1 MAAQTRLGPTTRTSL
16 ARRAVQV
23 PDGGSGGDAML
34 ELVLLAFFATLLVLG
49 LRQPFI
55 WVLTY
60 IYVDLVGP
68 QKIGWAILP
77 KVPFSLIAFAAAF
90 GGWLLFDRKQGVRF
104 SFRQFLLLLLLAYCA
119 LTLPMAAFP
128 EEAALKW
135 DWVWKSLV
143 FAIFLPLALTSR
155 LRIEAAALFITLSI
169 GAIAIDGGMKTVF
182 GGGGYAMLKFF
193 VLDDSG
199 IYEGSTIS
207 TAAIAIIPL
216 VIWLARFGTIFPPER
231 RVTLF
236 AAALVFACLLIPVGT
251 STRTGM
257 LCAVVLGVVMMRTV
271 KYRFVFAAAA
281 GLAMLAAIPFL
292 PSSFTSRMETI
303 GSYQGDESASTR
315 LAVWKWTL
323 DYVKEKPLGGGFDAY
338 LGNSFTYNTRVET
351 SEGNSTSIS
360 TQQVTD
366 EGRAFHSAY
375 FEMLGEQ
382 GWPGLVLWLT
392 FHALGLLNMEKVR
405 RRFRKS
411 ENAVEMRQGQLAN
424 ALQQAHI
431 VYMVGALFTGV
442 AFQSFIY
449 MIAALEIGLAN
460 IVRREGVA
468 RVARRPQLSAH
479 AAGSLAEGE
488 AA

>member
-1 MAAQTRLGPTTRTSL
+1 
-16 ARRAVQV
+16 
-23 PDGGSGGDAML
+23 
-34 ELVLLAFFATLLVLG
+34 
-49 LRQPFI
+49 
-55 WVLTY
+55 
-60 IYVDLVGP
+60 
-68 QKIGWAILP
+68 
-77 KVPFSLIAFAAAF
+77 
-90 GGWLLFDRKQGVRF
+90 
-104 SFRQFLLLLLLAYCA
+104 
-119 LTLPMAAFP
+119 
-128 EEAALKW
+128 
-135 DWVWKSLV
+135 
-143 FAIFLPLALTSR
+143 
-155 LRIEAAALFITLSI
+155 
-169 GAIAIDGGMKTVF
+169 
-182 GGGGYAMLKFF
+182 
-193 VLDDSG
+193 
-199 IYEGSTIS
+199 
-207 TAAIAIIPL
+207 
-216 VIWLARFGTIFPPER
+216 
-231 RVTLF
+231 
-236 AAALVFACLLIPVGT
+236 
-251 STRTGM
+251 M

-271 KYRFVFAAAA
+271 KYRFVFAGAA

-292 PSSFTSRMETI
+292 PSSFTERMGTI

-351 SEGNSTSIS
+351 SEGNSTSVS

-392 FHALGLLNMEKVR
+392 FHALGLLNMETIR

-411 ENAVEMRQGQLAN
+411 DNAVEMRQGQLAN

-460 IVRREGVA
+460 IVRREGAA
-468 RVARRPQLSAH
+468 RAARRPQRPAQ

>member
-1 MAAQTRLGPTTRTSL
+1 
-16 ARRAVQV
+16 
-23 PDGGSGGDAML
+23 ML
-34 ELVLLAFFATLLVLG
+34 ELVLLAFFGTLLVLG

-90 GGWLLFDRKQGVRF
+90 GGWLLFDRKEGVRF

-119 LTLPMAAFP
+119 LTLPLAAFP

-143 FAIFLPLALTSR
+143 FAIFLPLTLTSR
-155 LRIEAAALFITLSI
+155 LRLEAAALFIILSI

-193 VLDDSG
+193 VVDDSG

-216 VIWLARFGTIFPPER
+216 IIWLARFGTIFPSDR

-257 LCAVVLGVVMMRTV
+257 LCALVLGAVMMRTV
-271 KYRFVFAAAA
+271 RYRFIFAGAA

-292 PSSFTSRMETI
+292 PSSFTERMGSI

-323 DYVKEKPLGGGFDAY
+323 DYVKDKPLGGGFNAY
-338 LGNSFTYNTRVET
+338 LGNSFTYNTRIV
-351 SEGNSTSIS
+351 SDEGNTTSIT
-360 TQQVTD
+360 TQEVTD

-382 GWPGLVLWLT
+382 GWPGLTLWLG
-392 FHALGLLNMEKVR
+392 FHALGLLHMEKIR
-405 RRFRKS
+405 RRFRLS
-411 ENAVEMRQGQLAN
+411 ENPAEMRQGQLAN

-431 VYMVGALFTGV
+431 VYMFGALFTGV

-460 IVRREGVA
+460 IVRRESAA
-468 RVARRPQLSAH
+468 RAAQRPVRMAAISRKRRGAS
-479 AAGSLAEGE
+479 GE
-488 AA
+488 AAEGGAS